1 MVLPGGPVT
10 GGTTAG
16 ILVGKESLIES
27 IRGHQRWNALTASD
41 ATAAMTLAAMIDSE
55 ESPLAVLIE
64 TSEQNLRSRAERLA
78 MRLTADESINACQI
92 TDQPA
97 QLVAGA
103 RWKFPSR
110 QIRIRHRTLS
120 SENWASRLIKQDPS
134 VIASV
139 MEDDLVIDL
148 RWIPASEDAQL
159 AEALGSVRLDN
170 DAPAASDPAASD
182 PATSEI
188 ATSEIA
194 MEETAE

>member
-1 MVLPGGPVT
+1 MEKSTSNVDDKIYAAAGRLHFVHHITDENGNKITTVT
-10 GGTTAG
+10 G
-16 ILVGKESLIES
+16 
-27 IRGHQRWNALTASD
+27 
-41 ATAAMTLAAMIDSE
+41 
-55 ESPLAVLIE
+55 PLKVEFRIHDL
-64 TSEQNLRSRAERLA
+64 
-78 MRLTADESINACQI
+78 
-92 TDQPA
+92 A

-159 AEALGSVRLDN
+159 AEALSAFRARQTQDVLDH
-170 DAPAASDPAASD
+170 PDPR
-182 PATSEI
+182 EQ
-188 ATSEIA
+188 
-194 MEETAE
+194 